1 MGIYLNP
8 NNQSFEEAIKSRI
21 YIDKTELLKH
31 TNSVL
36 RTNEKFIC
44 VSRPRRFGKS
54 MAANM
59 LAAYYDRKSD
69 SREMFSNYKISKAA
83 SFEEHL
89 NKYNVIRI
97 NMVDFLEESKDIEEM
112 IRYIEEDIIDEIK
125 EEYETLE
132 LPKRQKLYKV
142 LNKIF
147 DRYSI
152 PFIFI
157 IDEWD
162 CVMREL
168 RDNQEAQKKYLDF
181 LRNLLK
187 DKSYVALAYMTGILP
202 IKKYGQHSALN
213 MFTEISMTNAREYA
227 EFTGFTESEVRALC
241 EEYDM
246 SFEETKKWYDGY
258 NVKGVSIYNPR
269 SVVMS
274 MTGHDY
280 DNYWTSTENYEALEE
295 YICRN
300 EEGLRDTITEM
311 LAGNKKKITVTT
323 FSNDMVT
330 FKSADDVL
338 TLLVHLGYLTYDS
351 STGEASIP
359 NYEIYQQFADTL
371 KNKDWTMVTKAL
383 KKSDEL
389 LEATLKGDAEKVA
402 YLISE
407 SHNEN
412 TSIIQYNNEN
422 SLSCIIS
429 IAYYTARRDY
439 IAHRELA
446 TGKGF
451 ADIVFVPRENRN
463 LPAIIIE
470 LKKGHTAEEA
480 IQQIKERDYISK
492 VSEYTK
498 DILLVGINY
507 NEDKTHSCVIER
519 V

>member
-1 MGIYLNP
+1 M
-8 NNQSFEEAIKSRI
+8 
-21 YIDKTELLKH
+21 
-31 TNSVL
+31 
-36 RTNEKFIC
+36 
-44 VSRPRRFGKS
+44 
-54 MAANM
+54 
-59 LAAYYDRKSD
+59 
-69 SREMFSNYKISKAA
+69 
-83 SFEEHL
+83 
-89 NKYNVIRI
+89 
-97 NMVDFLEESKDIEEM
+97 
-112 IRYIEEDIIDEIK
+112 
-125 EEYETLE
+125 
-132 LPKRQKLYKV
+132 
-142 LNKIF
+142 
-147 DRYSI
+147 
-152 PFIFI
+152 
-157 IDEWD
+157 
-162 CVMREL
+162 
-168 RDNQEAQKKYLDF
+168 
-181 LRNLLK
+181 
-187 DKSYVALAYMTGILP
+187 
-202 IKKYGQHSALN
+202 
-213 MFTEISMTNAREYA
+213 
-227 EFTGFTESEVRALC
+227 
-241 EEYDM
+241 
-246 SFEETKKWYDGY
+246 
-258 NVKGVSIYNPR
+258 
-269 SVVMS
+269 
-274 MTGHDY
+274 
-280 DNYWTSTENYEALEE
+280 
-295 YICRN
+295 
-300 EEGLRDTITEM
+300 
-311 LAGNKKKITVTT
+311 
-323 FSNDMVT
+323 
-330 FKSADDVL
+330 L